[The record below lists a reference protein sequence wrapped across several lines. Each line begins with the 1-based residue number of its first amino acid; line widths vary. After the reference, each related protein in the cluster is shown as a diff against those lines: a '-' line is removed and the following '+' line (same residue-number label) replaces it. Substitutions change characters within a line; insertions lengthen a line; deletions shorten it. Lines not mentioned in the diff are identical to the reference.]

1 VAVPHLQGRGGQQG
15 RVKGGGTDM
24 SRDLQ
29 PPMANPDGRTAATG
43 RETHVICVKAE
54 NSCVQEAM
62 GGGGGRKG
70 GRGQESRRKRAARW
84 QRRQRAWQTGD
95 TRLTEAGAQRRATA
109 AQVHSAF
116 CGIGSARIA
125 PAVARGEQSIPSTRC
140 SACCCPRRLF

>member
-62 GGGGGRKG
+62 GGGGAEREGEVRKAAGSGRRVGSG
-70 GRGQESRRKRAARW
+70 GSELG
-84 QRRQRAWQTGD
+84 RQVTHG
-95 TRLTEAGAQRRATA
+95 
-109 AQVHSAF
+109 
-116 CGIGSARIA
+116 
-125 PAVARGEQSIPSTRC
+125 
-140 SACCCPRRLF
+140 